1 MARRVWPRPSWGFL
15 ILVALILFGFMFAVS
30 PSLRN
35 EVAEWVGRQLNPQ
48 PISPETPVPPP
59 VVVIVNAPT
68 ATTTPAHRPDSVAT
82 IVAMALTSTAVQKP
96 TPTLTARPTVTSTV
110 TSTPTPIPAEY
121 RIDSVN
127 LRSMNNGQTEW
138 SVTIT
143 KIRPS
148 PNRPVPIQISVNGG
162 APEPVAFVGGLET
175 GKSQTFVFDRE
186 VAQSEHS
193 VTLTVGDASHE
204 VVLNAPTMTPA
215 HSTIEPTRKTAVPL
229 YPSPIPDHITPVDSS
244 TPEVAGLVPNPDRV
258 VPQIQATPTPSPL
271 VSTPVATPQA
281 VPPGAQFA
289 PHLKHIELKR
299 YMLGL
304 INAERE
310 KVGLDHLELG
320 QNNGAQLKADAA
332 LKGCHSSHWELSG
345 LNPWMRYHIEGGY
358 QSMGE
363 NAAGGNW
370 CLTEPDGYAPIR
382 DVRRLV
388 EQFINSWMDSPGHRG
403 SILHRWNR
411 KVNIGLAWNR
421 YNSVAYHQFE
431 GDYVEYTRLPSIE
444 NGILSFSGRTKPPVR
459 FRKESELSISLQYH
473 QPPRALTVGQ
483 IMSVYSYGTETHVA
497 SFRWPL
503 KPGWGYPDSEFSYV
517 YTSWLDPYD
526 LPADAPT
533 PRPFRDLAA
542 EYRKKHGYELSTEKH
557 VTVPWVT
564 ALEWIASDDT
574 FHFKADITDLLAKY
588 GPGVY
593 RVRLSGPVSDDQGI
607 EFSSYSFFHDIEGYD

>member
-1 MARRVWPRPSWGFL
+1 MGRRVWPRPSWAFV

-48 PISPETPVPPP
+48 PMSPETPVPQP

-68 ATTTPAHRPDSVAT
+68 TTSTPVHGPDSVAT
-82 IVAMALTSTAVQKP
+82 IVAMALTSTAVHKP
-96 TPTLTARPTVTSTV
+96 TPTLTPRPTVTSTV
-110 TSTPTPIPAEY
+110 TSTPTPIPTEY
-121 RIDSVN
+121 RIDSVTV
-127 LRSMNNGQTEW
+127 RSMNNGQTEW
-138 SVTIT
+138 SVTVT
-143 KIRPS
+143 KIGAGPYRS
-148 PNRPVPIQISVNGG
+148 VPIQMSVNGG
-162 APEPVAFVGGLET
+162 PPEPIAFVAGLET
-175 GKSQTFVFDRE
+175 GESETYVFDRK

-193 VTLTVGDASHE
+193 VILTVGDASHE
-204 VVLNAPTMTPA
+204 VVLNEPTVTPA
-215 HSTIEPTRKTAVPL
+215 HSTIEPTRMTAVPL
-229 YPSPIPDHITPVDSS
+229 YPSPIPDHIIPVDSS
-244 TPEVAGLVPNPDRV
+244 TPEVVGLVPNPERV
-258 VPQIQATPTPSPL
+258 VPQIQATPTPTPL
-271 VSTPVATPQA
+271 VPTPVATPQ
-281 VPPGAQFA
+281 VVTPGAQLA

-299 YMLGL
+299 YMLEL

-310 KVGLDHLELG
+310 KVGLNHLELG
-320 QNNGAQLKADAA
+320 QNNAAQRKADAA
-332 LKGCHSSHWELSG
+332 LKGCHSSHWDLNG
-345 LNPWMRYHIEGGY
+345 LNPVMHYHLAGGY

-363 NAAGGNW
+363 NASGGNW
-370 CLTEPDGYAPIR
+370 CLTEADGYAPIR

-388 EQFINSWMDSPGHRG
+388 EQYMDSWMDSPAHRG
-403 SILHRWNR
+403 SVLYRWHK
-411 KVNIGLAWNR
+411 KVNIGLAWDR
-421 YNSVAYHQFE
+421 YNSVAYQQFE

-459 FRKESELSISLQYH
+459 FRKESDLSISLQYH

-503 KPGWGYPDSEFSYV
+503 KPGWGYPGSEFSYTHS
-517 YTSWLDPYD
+517 YPLDPYD
-526 LPADAPT
+526 LPADAPI

-542 EYRKKHGYELSTEKH
+542 EYRKKHGYELTIEKH

-564 ALEWIASDDT
+564 ALEWVASDDT

-593 RVRLSGPVSDDQGI
+593 RVTLGGPVSDDEVTG
-607 EFSSYSFFHDIEGYD
+607 FSSYSFFHEIEGYD